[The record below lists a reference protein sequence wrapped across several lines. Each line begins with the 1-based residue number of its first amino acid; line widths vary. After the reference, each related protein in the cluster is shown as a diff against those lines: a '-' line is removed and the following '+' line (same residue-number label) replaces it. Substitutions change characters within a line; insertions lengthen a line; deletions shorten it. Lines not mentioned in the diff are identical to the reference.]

1 MPYGLVVRFTARDA
15 AAAAALD
22 QLAAE
27 ALGGIKAAEPG
38 TLVYVNHLPV
48 DEPAVRVFYELYEDR
63 EAFLYHEEQ
72 PYVQRFLAEREQ
84 YLISTEVTF
93 LDEVAGKR
101 PLSARE
107 RY

>member
-15 AAAAALD
+15 AAAAAFD

-27 ALGGIKAAEPG
+27 TLDGIKAAEPG
-38 TLVYVNHLPV
+38 TLVYVNHTPV

-63 EAFLYHEEQ
+63 EAFLHHEEQ
-72 PYVQRFLAEREQ
+72 PHVKRFLAEREQ

-101 PLSARE
+101 PASTQE
-107 RY
+107 R